1 MTRQPDSRL
10 SLLFDLFAAN
20 QQVRTLLGHALA
32 GSGLTADEYAVYS
45 ILFDEG
51 PHAPSELARRAGM
64 PATTMSH
71 YVRSM
76 LDQGHVE
83 RAPSSSDRRSYRLVL
98 TPAGLVAHGQAS
110 EAFAEAHRRFIG
122 ALTVDEDEAGTVL
135 RAIGRAAG
143 VAETR
148 LAADSVDATA

>member
-1 MTRQPDSRL
+1 MIRRPDSRL

-32 GSGLTADEYAVYS
+32 NSGLSADEYAVYS

-64 PATTMSH
+64 PPTTMTH

-76 LDQGHVE
+76 LERGHVE

-98 TPAGLVAHGQAS
+98 TAAGILAHGRAS
-110 EAFAEAHRRFIG
+110 RAFDEAHRRFIG
-122 ALTVDEDEAGTVL
+122 ALTVDEVEAGTVL
-135 RAIGRAAG
+135 RAVGRAAA
-143 VAETR
+143 VAEHR
-148 LAADSVDATA
+148 LTADSVDATA

>member
-1 MTRQPDSRL
+1 VIRQPDSRL

-20 QQVRTLLGHALA
+20 QQVRMLLSRALA
-32 GSGLTADEYAVYS
+32 DTGLTPDEYAVYS

-64 PATTMSH
+64 PATTMTH

-76 LDQGHVE
+76 LEAGHVE
-83 RAPSSSDRRSYRLVL
+83 RAASSSDRRSYRLVL
-98 TPAGLVAHGQAS
+98 TAAGRAAHARAS
-110 EAFAEAHRRFIG
+110 QAFAEAHRRFIG
-122 ALTVDEDEAGTVL
+122 ALTVDEEEAGVVL

-148 LAADSVDATA
+148 LATDSVDATA

>member
-20 QQVRTLLGHALA
+20 QQVRTLLGRALA
-32 GSGLTADEYAVYS
+32 DCGLTADEYAIYS

-51 PHAPSELARRAGM
+51 PHAPSELARRVGM
-64 PATTMSH
+64 PPTTMTH
-71 YVRSM
+71 YIRSM
-76 LDQGHVE
+76 LE
-83 RAPSSSDRRSYRLVL
+83 RAHVGRAASSSDRRSYRLVL
-98 TPAGLVAHGQAS
+98 TPAGIAAHGRAS
-110 EAFAEAHRRFIG
+110 QAFAEAHRRFIG
-122 ALTVDEDEAGTVL
+122 ALMVDEEEAGMVL

-148 LAADSVDATA
+148 LVADSVDATA

>member
-1 MTRQPDSRL
+1 MIRQPDSRL

-20 QQVRTLLGHALA
+20 QQVRTLLGRALA
-32 GSGLTADEYAVYS
+32 DTGLTADEYAIYS

-64 PATTMSH
+64 PPTTMTH

-76 LDQGHVE
+76 LERDHVE

-98 TPAGLVAHGQAS
+98 TPAGIAAHGRASRAFTQA
-110 EAFAEAHRRFIG
+110 HHRFIG
-122 ALTVDEDEAGTVL
+122 ALTVDEEEAGAVL
-135 RAIGRAAG
+135 RALGRAAG

-148 LAADSVDATA
+148 LVADSVDATA